1 MSNIVSSRF
10 TFIFLLQTIVAALV
24 VIFTIIAF
32 VVVSIEHWASYNHGQ
47 LLLIAIFSIILIYI
61 NINSAISS
69 LIKITVA
76 PEGLIIK
83 YLITQKRIIIDYA
96 DIIHVSNLDIDEDP
110 DNMRFFQFSTN
121 YLRLVIELT
130 TGEKLI
136 FTDGKFANYDDLKD
150 AIRLYRYSKSIPT

>member
-1 MSNIVSSRF
+1 MNDIVSSRF
-10 TFIFLLQTIVAALV
+10 TLIFLLQTIVGTLV
-24 VIFTIIAF
+24 VIFAVAAC
-32 VVVSIEHWASYNHGQ
+32 VVVSIERRAFYNQGQ
-47 LLLIAIFSIILIYI
+47 LSLIAIFCIILIYI
-61 NINSAISS
+61 NINSAIRS

-96 DIIHVSNLDIDEDP
+96 DIIHVSNLDINEDP